1 MAPCQNIQQ
10 ANRDDREGRNCTE
23 SHYSEAASKGTCLA
37 RQKSTASQ
45 SLCARAIGIFPAVI
59 TAHVS
64 WHVLRR
70 YYESESG
77 NVDTRMPT
85 PTPSLYTGAAAASAA
100 AAAAACSSHDII
112 HCVIH
117 SPSLSGRGCAGVGGG
132 GRSADLSATSFL

>member
-1 MAPCQNIQQ
+1 MTEK
-10 ANRDDREGRNCTE
+10 DGNCTE
-23 SHYSEAASKGTCLA
+23 SHYSEAASERTCLA

-64 WHVLRR
+64 WHVL
-70 YYESESG
+70 YAAIMNQNGG

-85 PTPSLYTGAAAASAA
+85 PTPSLYTGAASAA